1 MSTTISDWFDD
12 YTALDLNDPGNAEGI
27 AYPVDGT
34 TDLGAVIR
42 DIKAVIRQES
52 LNKGWWPDRRTANRV
67 NNNTFRCVDVDG
79 GDYPVGTAVKLI
91 GSGGTAYGKVK
102 SISGHDFTLNP
113 SGLVTVA
120 FGITHVVFSVCLPG
134 SNPFNFDDGYPRDIG
149 SPLPARLSQWGRFQ
163 ISGNA
168 TTSVVVP
175 LAKTEPNTSYRL
187 ITQAVEVDSGPAA
200 NGAYRVNAITK
211 ATNQF
216 TFEIDAAPGVGT
228 TVFYEY
234 GVFRG
239 E

>member
-1 MSTTISDWFDD
+1 LSDISLWAAD
-12 YTALDLNDPGNAEGI
+12 YTALDLNEPRNSTGV

-34 TDLGAVIR
+34 DDLGAVLR

-52 LNKGWWPDRRTANRV
+52 LNKGWYPDKFPATRINDNTA
-67 NNNTFRCVDVDG
+67 RCVDLDG
-79 GDYPVGTAVKLI
+79 SDYPVGTAVKLT
-91 GSGGTAYGKVK
+91 GSGGTAYGWVK
-102 SISGHDFTLNP
+102 SISGHNFTLAP

-120 FGITHVVFSVCLPG
+120 FGVTEAEFSVFLPG
-134 SNPFNFDDGYPRDIG
+134 SNVFNLQDGYPSGIG
-149 SPLPARLSQWGRFQ
+149 SPLPARLTQWGRFQ

-175 LAKTEPNTSYRL
+175 LAKTEPNTNYRL
-187 ITQAVEVDSGPAA
+187 LTQAVEVTSGPAA

-216 TFEIDAAPGVGT
+216 TFEIDTPPGVGT

>member
-1 MSTTISDWFDD
+1 MSTISDWLAD
-12 YTALDLNDPGNAEGI
+12 YTAGDNNDPSNAEGV

-34 TDLGAVIR
+34 TDLGAVLR
-42 DIKAVIRQES
+42 DIKAVTRQES
-52 LNKGWWPDRRTANRV
+52 LNKGWWPDRRTATRV
-67 NNNTFRCVDVDG
+67 SGSVFTCVAVDG
-79 GDYPVGTAVKLI
+79 SDYPVGTAVKLI
-91 GSGGTAYGKVK
+91 
-102 SISGHDFTLNP
+102 ISGSPVYGHVSAISGNDFTVKPAGIVNP
-113 SGLVTVA
+113 GL
-120 FGITHVVFSVCLPG
+120 THVVFAAVLPG
-134 SNPFNFDDGYPRDIG
+134 SSPFNFEDSYPADVG
-149 SPLPARLSQWGRFQ
+149 SPLPARLTQWGRFQ

-175 LAKTEPNTSYRL
+175 LAKTEPNTNYRL
-187 ITQAVEVDSGPAA
+187 LTQAVEVTSGPAA

-216 TFEIDAAPGVGT
+216 TFEIDTPPGVGT